1 MSNKLDG
8 YSPQGDKVRRSDGTL
23 STLGYSIYE
32 GVSGGNADGV
42 VTEKITIPVGT
53 TKAFYFKSLKEA
65 RLIIGGYMHSVID
78 EAKFSAIE
86 SYILGNLVAPSFGP
100 SVIDLM
106 VPREVTNTM
115 DDTTATVQIKQ
126 PFSQDYNA
134 AVNNIFEMKMGN
146 FLLSDAAALTDF
158 INLPT
163 TEKPLLLVS
172 NTLIAPSQTQG
183 TESTLG
189 AIYFNVGQELLLVLS
204 NPDTGGT
211 NEATADVHITLKYSE
226 VKF

>member
-1 MSNKLDG
+1 MENKLG
-8 YSPQGDKVRRSDGTL
+8 KYTAQADKVRRMDGSI

-32 GVSGGNADGV
+32 GVSGGNADGM
-42 VTEKITIPVGT
+42 VTEKITIPVGS
-53 TKAFYFKSLKEA
+53 TKAFYFKALKES
-65 RLIIGGYMHSVID
+65 RLIISGYMHSVVA

-86 SYILGNLVAPSFGP
+86 SYILGGVLTPSLGP

-106 VPREVTNTM
+106 VPREVTNIM
-115 DDTTATVQIKQ
+115 DDTTATIQVKQ

-134 AVNNIFEMKMGN
+134 AVNNIFEIKMGN
-146 FLLSDAAALTDF
+146 FLSSDAAALTDF
-158 INLPT
+158 INLPILT
-163 TEKPLLLVS
+163 KPLLLVS

-183 TESTLG
+183 TESSLG
-189 AIYFNVGQELLLVLS
+189 AIYFNEGQELLLVLE

-211 NEATADVHITLKYSE
+211 NEADEDIHMTLKYSE